1 MMTGGF
7 GMPRNI
13 GGTLLKLFI
22 LSLVVGVV
30 LSVFDIDP
38 EGLLGALGGTVE
50 GIFNVLVDALEWAV
64 PFVLIGAVVVVPIWL
79 ILTGI
84 RMARRRR

>member
-1 MMTGGF
+1 
-7 GMPRNI
+7 MPRNI

-22 LSLVVGVV
+22 LSLGVGVV

-38 EGLLGALGGTVE
+38 ENLLGAIGGTVE
-50 GIFNVLVDALEWAV
+50 SIFRVTVDALEWAV

-79 ILTGI
+79 ILTLL
-84 RMARRRR
+84 RLARRR

>member
-1 MMTGGF
+1 
-7 GMPRNI
+7 MPRNI

-38 EGLLGALGGTVE
+38 ENLLGAIGGTVE
-50 GIFNVLVDALEWAV
+50 SIFRVTVDALEWAV

-79 ILTGI
+79 ILTLL
-84 RMARRRR
+84 RLARRR

>member
-1 MMTGGF
+1 
-7 GMPRNI
+7 MPRNI

-38 EGLLGALGGTVE
+38 ENLLGAIGGAAE
-50 GIFNVLVDALEWAV
+50 SIFRVIVDALEWAV

-79 ILTGI
+79 ILTLL
-84 RMARRRR
+84 RLARRR